1 MLTLRYILCYSAEH
15 SINHVV
21 IYISIVVI
29 YVGNVVIYINLDV
42 IYRLCCRVAKF
53 SSQSRKLYSGES
65 QTLFRSVGGGNS
77 GIEADDL
84 CLHPFYL
91 LCLMGG
97 EKDGLS
103 ALLL

>member
-15 SINHVV
+15 SINNVES
-21 IYISIVVI
+21 YINNVESYID
-29 YVGNVVIYINLDV
+29 NVVIYINHSV
-42 IYRLCCRVAKF
+42 SYRILCRVAKF
-53 SSQSRKLYSGES
+53 SSPES

-77 GIEADDL
+77 GIKADDL

-91 LCLMGG
+91 LCLVGG

>member
-1 MLTLRYILCYSAEH
+1 MSYI
-15 SINHVV
+15 NNVV
-21 IYISIVVI
+21 SYID
-29 YVGNVVIYINLDV
+29 NVVIYINHSV
-42 IYRLCCRVAKF
+42 SYRILCRVAKF